1 VSASKLAGITGL
13 DEVVNQR
20 SGGLVIEPVVLE
32 VWR

>member
-1 VSASKLAGITGL
+1 VPAQKLAGMAGL